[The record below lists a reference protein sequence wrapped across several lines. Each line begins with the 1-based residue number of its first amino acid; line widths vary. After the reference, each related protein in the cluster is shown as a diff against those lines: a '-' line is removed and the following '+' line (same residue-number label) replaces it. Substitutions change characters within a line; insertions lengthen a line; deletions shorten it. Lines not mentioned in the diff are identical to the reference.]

1 MSLAVVRQAHR
12 NIFAVSGQS
21 YASSDRP
28 QPGGRDLRLDLFRG
42 LALLFIFIDHVP
54 DNVLSYLTLQSFSFC
69 DAAEV
74 FIFISGFAAATVY
87 GKALQR
93 RGSLVATAQIYR
105 RVWQLYVAHIFL
117 FVMFAALVCYAT
129 LSVDNQNYSEDFGI
143 DNFVDEPNLAIIK
156 TLLLQYQPQYLDI
169 LPLYVVLLGLFP
181 LVLLL
186 LERHLALALAASG
199 TVYLLTL
206 HFGWQPTS
214 YPDGD
219 AWFFNP
225 LAWQFLFVIGAA
237 AGYAPYS
244 RQQLPRAG
252 AWLPKVALGLTVALG
267 IIHISWVI
275 HASYEEFPALLSRQL
290 TPFVQDKANL
300 APLRLI
306 SFLALAVTATHFLT
320 RNNRL
325 LHTPPA
331 RLMIRCGQ
339 HSLQVFCLGV
349 LLAVLGQIVL
359 TAVRDDI
366 AMQLAVSAGGVAL
379 MIAVAS
385 LLAWYKAD
393 HPTPSASDKAAA
405 AGVTNAA
412 RAARPLAGLLQPAA

>member
-12 NIFAVSGQS
+12 NLFAVSGQT
-21 YASSDRP
+21 YASVDRAA
-28 QPGGRDLRLDLFRG
+28 PGGRDLRLDLFRG

-93 RGSLVATAQIYR
+93 RGSIVATAQIYR

-117 FVMFAALVCYAT
+117 FVMFAALVCYAS
-129 LSVDNQNYSEDFGI
+129 LSVENQSYSEDFGI
-143 DNFVDEPNLAIIK
+143 DNFLEEPNLAIIK

-169 LPLYVVLLGLFP
+169 LPLYVVLLGVFP

-186 LERHLALALAASG
+186 IERHLALALVISG
-199 TVYLLTL
+199 AVYLLTL

-214 YPDGD
+214 YPDEE

-244 RQQLPRAG
+244 RQVLPRAG
-252 AWLPKVALGLTVALG
+252 AWLPKLAIGFALVVAV
-267 IIHISWVI
+267 IHVSWVI
-275 HASYEEFPALLSRQL
+275 HGTYEEFPALFSRQL
-290 TPFVQDKANL
+290 APLVEDKANL
-300 APLRLI
+300 APLRLL
-306 SFLALAVTATHFLT
+306 SFLALAVAAAHFIG

-325 LHTPPA
+325 LHAPVA
-331 RLMIRCGQ
+331 RLIIRCGQ

-349 LLAVLGQIVL
+349 LLAVLAQILL

-366 AMQLAVSAGGVAL
+366 AMQLAISVGGIAL
-379 MIAVAS
+379 MLGVGS

-393 HPTPSASDKAAA
+393 NALPPKKA
-405 AGVTNAA
+405 GTNATQA
-412 RAARPLAGLLQPAA
+412 VRSERGIAGLLRPAA